1 MTDYDFNIWNK
12 TQDPNFI
19 DISLGSRIPYK
30 WLAYSYVKNGKYSN
44 SIIKPINSYVENL
57 YPFPDL
63 IDISNNTVRL
73 RQRNHAEIALIKNE
87 DVEFRDI
94 DRPWM
99 RQYYN
104 SSKKHEVPKDCF
116 PKTYLFYTPWIIDE
130 DIIVNIEKPK
140 EDSPFHIYP
149 KQINMKKISINQEF
163 VEPEFVDFN
172 FKSVGTH
179 MKTEIYGK
187 IPRQS
192 AMFDIVFEAS
202 GIMIERVKDFYEQ
215 N

>member
-1 MTDYDFNIWNK
+1 MTDYDFNIWHK
-12 TQDPNFI
+12 TKDPNFI
-19 DISLGSRIPYK
+19 DISLGSRIPSK
-30 WLAYSYVKNGKYSN
+30 WLEYSYVKNGKYSN

-63 IDISNNTVRL
+63 IDISNNTIRL
-73 RQRNHAEIALIKNE
+73 RQRNHAEISIIKMSNE
-87 DVEFRDI
+87 TIRDI

-104 SSKKHEVPKDCF
+104 TAHTHVIPEDCF
-116 PKTYLFYTPWIIDE
+116 QKTYIFYTPWVIDE
-130 DIIVNIEKPK
+130 DVSVRFENPQ

-149 KQINMKKISINQEF
+149 QTVSMNKIDSSQEF
-163 VEPEFVDFN
+163 IHPIYIDFN

-179 MKTEIYGK
+179 MNTETYGK
-187 IPRQS
+187 IPRRS
-192 AMFDIVFEAS
+192 AMFDIIFEAS
-202 GIMIERVKDFYEQ
+202 GIMIERVKDFYEH